1 MLKINVNN
9 FKKVNFFL
17 SSRTEVNS
25 LEAAKEYGGVTK
37 FNGKFYS
44 NYEKDDNITLK
55 DGINELSVIV
65 PSTLDAD
72 THIDN
77 REYVEKYLLL
87 LAEKYSDIK
96 TEKSIGSWYSD
107 DLNKVIIEENCIIT
121 ISVKDASVED
131 INNLLELGVK
141 IKNDMTQEA
150 VSVLINDSL
159 CLV

>member
-1 MLKINVNN
+1 MLKISVNN

-37 FNGKFYS
+37 FNGRFYS

-55 DGINELSVIV
+55 NGINKLSVIV
-65 PSTLDAD
+65 PSTINAD

-77 REYVEKYLLL
+77 KEYVEKYLIL
-87 LAEKYSDIK
+87 LAEKYNNIE
-96 TEKSIGSWYSD
+96 TEKSVGSWYSD

-121 ISVKDASVED
+121 ISVKDASAED
-131 INNLLELGVK
+131 ISYL
-141 IKNDMTQEA
+141 
-150 VSVLINDSL
+150 
-159 CLV
+159 

>member
-1 MLKINVNN
+1 MLKISVNN

-37 FNGKFYS
+37 FNGRFYS

-55 DGINELSVIV
+55 NGINKLSVIV
-65 PSTLDAD
+65 PSTINAD

-77 REYVEKYLLL
+77 KEYVEKYLIL
-87 LAEKYSDIK
+87 LAEKYNNIEI
-96 TEKSIGSWYSD
+96 EKSVGSWYSD

-131 INNLLELGVK
+131 ISYLLELGIK

>member
-17 SSRTEVNS
+17 SNRKEVNS
-25 LEAAKEYGGVTK
+25 LKDAKEYGGVTK

-44 NYEKDDNITLK
+44 NYEKDNNIILR
-55 DGINELSVIV
+55 DGVNELSVIV
-65 PSTLDAD
+65 PSTIDAD

-77 REYVEKYLLL
+77 REYVEKYLLI
-87 LAEKYSDIK
+87 LAEKYNNIRA
-96 TEKSIGSWYSD
+96 EKSIGSWYSE
-107 DLNKVIIEENCIIT
+107 DLNKVIIEDNCIIT
-121 ISVKDASVED
+121 ISIKNAGIED
-131 INNLLELGVK
+131 VNNLLKLGVK

-150 VSVLINDSL
+150 VSILINDSL